1 MIKTRDIR
9 TFIEHKWLGHGEW
22 GNCEGGEAIVQ
33 ITMSFTNC
41 VVKYGLD
48 PGGSVHVGNH

>member
-22 GNCEGGEAIVQ
+22 GNCEGREAIVQ